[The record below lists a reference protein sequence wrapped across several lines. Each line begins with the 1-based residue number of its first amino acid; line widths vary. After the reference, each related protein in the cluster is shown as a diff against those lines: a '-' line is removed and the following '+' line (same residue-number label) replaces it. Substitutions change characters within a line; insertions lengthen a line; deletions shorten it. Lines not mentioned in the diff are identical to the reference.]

1 MQNAHLRFGL
11 LEYHRITEK
20 TSTRIRARVSS
31 YIGEDEQAHLIGVFG
46 SDSDIG
52 AITAAVHEK
61 ACFTLT
67 FPDGA
72 TKEIMLG
79 EHASCYRSSV
89 VLPGRKYPV
98 RHLIAI
104 SEQLHANGSAGR
116 TILSRKS
123 HDESWAWLSTFLG
136 LPTVPEWAEHICEVL
151 EAEGR
156 FQQLDGVGC
165 EPVLVSATADEMLAW
180 ISAALKSGVIAFP
193 EENGPIKWSKH
204 RLFETLHQIPEKDEQ
219 LLPADSSSEQFLA

>member
-1 MQNAHLRFGL
+1 MQNAHLRLGL

-20 TSTRIRARVSS
+20 TSTRIRVRVSS

-52 AITAAVHEK
+52 AITASVHEK
-61 ACFTLT
+61 ANFTLT
-67 FPDGA
+67 FPDV
-72 TKEIMLG
+72 TIKEITLG

-89 VLPGRKYPV
+89 ILPGRKHPV

-116 TILSRKS
+116 TILSRKNPN
-123 HDESWAWLSTFLG
+123 EAWVWLSTFLG
-136 LPTVPEWAEHICEVL
+136 LPAVPAWAEHICGIL

-156 FQQLDGVGC
+156 FQQLDGIGC
-165 EPVLVSATADEMLAW
+165 EPVLVTATADEMLAW
-180 ISAALKSGVIAFP
+180 ISVGLKSGAIAFP
-193 EENGPIKWSKH
+193 EENGPIKWQKH
-204 RLFETLHQIPEKDEQ
+204 SLFETLRRVREEDEQ
-219 LLPADSSSEQFLA
+219 

>member
-1 MQNAHLRFGL
+1 MQNAHLRLGL

-20 TSTRIRARVSS
+20 TSTRIRVRVSS

-61 ACFTLT
+61 ANFTLT

-72 TKEIMLG
+72 IKEITLG
-79 EHASCYRSSV
+79 EHASCYRASV
-89 VLPGRKYPV
+89 SLPGRKHPV
-98 RHLIAI
+98 RHLVTI

-116 TILSRKS
+116 TILCRKS
-123 HDESWAWLSTFLG
+123 PDEAWAWLSFFLG
-136 LPTVPEWAEHICEVL
+136 LPAVPQWGEHICGVL

-156 FQQLDGVGC
+156 FQALDGIGC
-165 EPVLVSATADEMLAW
+165 EPLLVTATTDEMLAW
-180 ISAALKSGVIAFP
+180 ISAALKSNAIAFP
-193 EENGPIKWSKH
+193 EENGPVMWPKH
-204 RLFETLHQIPEKDEQ
+204 SLFGTLRRTREQ
-219 LLPADSSSEQFLA
+219 YEE